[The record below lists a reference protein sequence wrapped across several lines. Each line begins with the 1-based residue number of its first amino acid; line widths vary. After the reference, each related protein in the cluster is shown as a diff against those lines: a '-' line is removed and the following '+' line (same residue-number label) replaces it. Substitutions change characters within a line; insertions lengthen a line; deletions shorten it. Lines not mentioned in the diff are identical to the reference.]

1 MITWNGTDFQE
12 RFNELEASGIDVHG
26 EAKCVVELLNS
37 LGWQFEY
44 DKWQFQADKWRLQES
59 QEESSFR
66 PSALVPRVLDAGCGT
81 GRVARELA
89 RQEIEVVGVEPNES
103 MLQVARQLSPEIR
116 WVIADM
122 CVIDLKESFDL
133 VVMAGNVPLFT
144 EPGTNKSLIAQCSRH
159 LVCNGLLV
167 CGFQLGRGYS
177 LSQYDEDCSDA
188 QLKLLSRWS
197 SWGKDLFEAT
207 SDYAVSVHEKL

>member
-37 LGWQFEY
+37 LGWQFEA

-122 CVIDLKESFDL
+122 CVIDLKESFNL

-144 EPGTNKSLIAQCSRH
+144 EPGTNKSLIAQFSTTHLIPQISPGGQKVSVSR
-159 LVCNGLLV
+159 
-167 CGFQLGRGYS
+167 
-177 LSQYDEDCSDA
+177 
-188 QLKLLSRWS
+188 KSRWAES
-197 SWGKDLFEAT
+197 PGGPK
-207 SDYAVSVHEKL
+207 VSVSRKSRWAESPRSFYAICRTVLNEL